1 MKLNHLFIEAY
12 VVEEEVDGIVP
23 IEEITLDLN
32 PYYRYGSDKSESE
45 LEVLLLADTMR
56 EFISYAVGCMT
67 GRYSLDKPGLILA
80 RQGETIQDYLRI
92 VGRERWSMSSE
103 GDRGVRSTADCHP
116 LTFEPNEDN
125 VIPMLDGD
133 WFTDDINERFKEF
146 LRVTFGTEHYEENL
160 TFLENALY
168 PDNSTGKERRTIR
181 EYFLNEFHNHHNKLY
196 KKCPVYWLVSSGKH
210 GAFRAL
216 IYMHRY
222 NSSTLSRMLTEYVI
236 PLQFKFNARIEKVES
251 EIPAAGSKSLRK
263 KLESE
268 LKKLIKQ
275 RGELEEFD
283 EKLRHYAD
291 QRIELDLDDGVKV
304 NYAKFGDLLVESKAM
319 IGGKDDE

>member
-1 MKLNHLFIEAY
+1 
-12 VVEEEVDGIVP
+12 
-23 IEEITLDLN
+23 
-32 PYYRYGSDKSESE
+32 
-45 LEVLLLADTMR
+45 
-56 EFISYAVGCMT
+56 
-67 GRYSLDKPGLILA
+67 
-80 RQGETIQDYLRI
+80 
-92 VGRERWSMSSE
+92 
-103 GDRGVRSTADCHP
+103 
-116 LTFEPNEDN
+116 
-125 VIPMLDGD
+125 
-133 WFTDDINERFKEF
+133 
-146 LRVTFGTEHYEENL
+146 
-160 TFLENALY
+160 
-168 PDNSTGKERRTIR
+168 
-181 EYFLNEFHNHHNKLY
+181 
-196 KKCPVYWLVSSGKH
+196 
-210 GAFRAL
+210 
-216 IYMHRY
+216 
-222 NSSTLSRMLTEYVI
+222 MLTEYVI